1 MFVRTFFFKQLNL
14 YNIEHYDKDT
24 FEYWAR
30 WFYSFVSVF
39 VVFFILPLLFVNMFL
54 YVFSS
59 NYIKLVIQGLIIVFI
74 SFSFFPIIKNFNIK
88 SKIAIASFYL
98 LSLFL
103 MLYTNLTTI
112 GFFGVTMV
120 MISSSVL
127 LSKKEQHIFFVFIF
141 ITFSSVY
148 ILLRIGFFD
157 EVYFSSM
164 KDTYLQTSA
173 AVSIVSILL
182 SINIRS
188 HFLKHAENYLK
199 MRNDKDYLK
208 RIIESV
214 DEAVITIDHNMKIVS
229 YNKSINKFLCCKVE
243 DYNVNINSI
252 IRIFIENDNM
262 NFLFNEIT
270 LDLLS
275 KGFFTDTFFI
285 LKEDSTVYVSIS
297 VSQLLK
303 DDDSLGYVVI
313 LNDITK
319 QLMIDK
325 EKTYIGDH
333 DTLTGLYNR
342 GYIDRKIEEMDIK
355 NTNPVALIIGD
366 INGLKMI
373 NDVYGHFAG
382 DELIKGVSS
391 ILKRKLPKNAVLA
404 RWGGDEFVIVIPETS
419 KSIAL
424 KYLNEALNT
433 SILTSYS
440 KTFKL
445 GQFLSV
451 GIAFRN
457 EYNRKLLYY
466 LKLAEKEMYDN
477 KISESKEAHNI
488 IIQNMQERLMTLK
501 IETKNHIENVK
512 NLSVKLATYLEI
524 DKSDIDT
531 LKMLCDYHDI
541 GKIAISTD
549 ILLKESKLD
558 DIEIERIQKHS
569 EIGYQIARTS
579 SDLIK
584 ISYLI
589 LAHHERY
596 DGLGYPLGLK
606 EKSIPFLVRVFQI
619 AHDFDSMINDR
630 SDRKAY
636 TVNEAIK
643 ILKENS
649 SIYYDPYLVKIFS
662 NYII

>member
-1 MFVRTFFFKQLNL
+1 MRTFFVKQLNL

-39 VVFFILPLLFVNMFL
+39 VVFFIIPLLIVNLYL
-54 YVFSS
+54 YVASE

-74 SFSFFPIIKNFNIK
+74 SFSFFPIINNFNIK
-88 SKIAIASFYL
+88 SKLAIFSFYL

-120 MISSSVL
+120 TISSSVL
-127 LSKKEQHIFFVFIF
+127 LSKKEQHYFFVSVFFTYLI
-141 ITFSSVY
+141 VY
-148 ILLRIGFFD
+148 ILLITGFFD
-157 EVYFSSM
+157 DVYFANM
-164 KDTYLQTSA
+164 RNTYLQTSA
-173 AVSIVSILL
+173 SVLLISVLL
-182 SINIRS
+182 SITIKS
-188 HFLKHAENYLK
+188 HFKRHAENYLK
-199 MRNDKDYLK
+199 IKNDKDYLM

-214 DEAVITIDHNMKIVS
+214 DEAVITINKNMEIVS
-229 YNKSINKFLCCKVE
+229 YNKTINNFTCCKVE
-243 DYNVNINSI
+243 NYNVNINKI
-252 IRIFIENDNM
+252 INIFIENDNM

-275 KGFFTDTFFI
+275 KDFFKETFYI
-285 LKEDSTVYVSIS
+285 LKEDRTVYIKIS
-297 VSQLLK
+297 VSPLLK
-303 DDDSLGYVVI
+303 NSELLGHVVI

-319 QLMIDK
+319 QLMSDK

-342 GYIDRKIEEMDIK
+342 GYLDRKIEEMDLK
-355 NTNPVALIIGD
+355 NINPVALIIGD

-391 ILKRKLPKNAVLA
+391 ILKRKLPRNSILA
-404 RWGGDEFVIVIPETS
+404 RWGGDEFVICIPETS
-419 KSIAL
+419 KSVALRYLNDAL
-424 KYLNEALNT
+424 KT
-433 SILTSYS
+433 SIFTSYS

-457 EYNRKLLYY
+457 QYNRKLLYY
-466 LKLAEKEMYDN
+466 LKLAEKEMYEK

-488 IIQNMQERLMTLK
+488 IIKNMQETLMLLN
-501 IETKNHIENVK
+501 IETKNHIDTVK
-512 NLSVKLATYLEI
+512 DLSIKLANYLKV

-531 LKMLCDYHDI
+531 LEMLCDYHDI
-541 GKIAISTD
+541 GKIAINKE
-549 ILLKESKLD
+549 ILLKEDKLD
-558 DIEIERIQKHS
+558 ELEIERVQKHS

-589 LAHHERY
+589 LAHHERF
-596 DGLGYPLGLK
+596 DGTGYPLGLK
-606 EKSIPFLVRVFQI
+606 ERNIPFLVRIFQI
-619 AHDFDSMINDR
+619 AHDYNTIVNDR

-636 TVNEAIK
+636 STKEAIQ
-643 ILKENS
+643 ILKTNA
-649 SIYYDPYLVKIFS
+649 SIFYDPYLVDVFV
-662 NYII
+662 NHII